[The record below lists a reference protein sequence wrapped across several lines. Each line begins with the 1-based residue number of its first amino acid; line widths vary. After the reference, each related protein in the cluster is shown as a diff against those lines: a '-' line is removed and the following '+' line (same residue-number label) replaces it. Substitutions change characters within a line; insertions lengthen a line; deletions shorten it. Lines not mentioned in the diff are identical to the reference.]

1 MALGNILMR
10 MRHAWPLLAVVLFG
24 LVGCE
29 GNPNPFHGDKKPLK
43 ELEITDDVVGTGVEA
58 EPGDLVTVRYTGR
71 FGNGEVFDS
80 NMSED
85 KDLYIFGLG
94 AQQVIL
100 GWDEGVAGMK
110 VGGTR
115 TLGVPWSKAYGEMG
129 SDSIPPKADLWFVV
143 KLIDEVKPA
152 EQGLLP
158 IQIEKEG
165 AGPEAKSGDIVLI
178 DYEARLAD
186 NKLVDRQK
194 DKEFQIDEGQAIPGL
209 NTAVKGMKVGEIRN
223 VTVPPQS
230 AFGMEQRGPIP
241 GGAKLLLKVT
251 LKGIKKAQG

>member
-1 MALGNILMR
+1 MR
-10 MRHAWPLLAVVLFG
+10 MRYAWPLLAVVLFG

-43 ELEITDDVVGTGVEA
+43 ELEITDEVVGTGPVAEA
-58 EPGDLVTVRYTGR
+58 GDLVTVRYTGR

-80 NMSED
+80 NMAED
-85 KDLYIFGLG
+85 KDLYIFGLAG
-94 AQQVIL
+94 QQVIP

-110 VGGTR
+110 VGGIR
-115 TLGVPWSKAYGEMG
+115 KLGIPWVKAYGEQG
-129 SDSIPPKADLWFVV
+129 SDSIPPKADLWFEI
-143 KLIDEVKPA
+143 KLIDVVKPH
-152 EQGLLP
+152 EQELLP

-165 AGPEAKSGDIVLI
+165 TGPEAKSGDIVMI

-194 DKEFQIDEGQAIPGL
+194 DQQFQIDEAQAIPGL
-209 NTAVKGMKVGEIRN
+209 NAAVKGMKVGEVRN

-230 AFGMEQRGPIP
+230 AFGMDQRGPIP

-251 LKGIKKAQG
+251 LKGIKKPQS